1 VQQQAVKQ
9 PLKSQFPGGD
19 EEAPTRL
26 KVTLACC
33 RGLVRWA
40 ILGSK
45 SDLAFSSDSHDRGG
59 CSEGL

>member
-1 VQQQAVKQ
+1 MQQQAVKQ
-9 PLKSQFPGGD
+9 PLKLQFLGGD

-26 KVTLACC
+26 KVTLAYS

-45 SDLAFSSDSHDRGG
+45 PDLAFSSDSHDRGG
-59 CSEGL
+59 CSEVL